1 MNPRTLAALA
11 LSLAAVTTVL
21 AQGDSPTPAGLK
33 APGPQPLAALPYI
46 PSLDVSAMDRSVD
59 PCVDLYA
66 YSCGGWMK
74 DNPIPPDQPRWDVYD
89 KLHDAN
95 QQYLWGI
102 LQTASNADSPRSANE
117 QKIGDYF
124 AACMDDASVEQAGA
138 APLKAD
144 LDAIAALGSVA
155 EIPRF
160 LGGTHPRTGGAGMMF
175 GFGADQDLKNSDQV
189 VAYATAGGLGLPD
202 RDYYFKKDPKSVETR
217 ARYLAHVQQMLELLG
232 DSPGAAAEGAKKV
245 LEIETALAKT
255 SLTRVEK
262 RDPYRIYNRMK
273 IAELDKLTPSFRW
286 EEYLAASGAPAVT
299 DLIVTEPAFFKTL
312 GKRLRKTSLADWK
325 TYLRWHL
332 VSERA
337 PYLSS
342 KFAQASF
349 DFYRGYLRGVKK
361 MLPRWKRCVGWV
373 DRDLGEAMGQVF
385 VQKTFPPDVKARTL
399 DMVGRIEKAMAARLD
414 DLPWM
419 TAATKTQA
427 LAKLATVK
435 NKIGYPDKWRDY
447 GALEIRRGEFLGN
460 VTRAAVFET
469 NREFAKIG
477 KPVDRTEWGMTPP
490 TVNAYYSSSMNDI
503 NFPAGVL
510 LPPLFDPRLDD
521 APNYGDTGGTIGHE
535 LIHGFDDEGRK
546 FDAKGNLTDWW
557 TEADAKEFE
566 KRAQCVVD
574 QYAQYTVVDDIKIN
588 SRLTLGEDVADLGGT
603 ILAWLAWKSAVAGKT
618 LEPADGLTPDQRF
631 FVGFAQWACEN
642 VRDENRRLTAM
653 TDPHS
658 PGVYRINGVVAN
670 MPEFAAA
677 FSCKTGQPLV
687 RANACRIW

>member
-1 MNPRTLAALA
+1 MNLRTLAALA
-11 LSLAAVTTVL
+11 LLLAAFTTVL
-21 AQGDSPTPAGLK
+21 AQSGEPTSGGFRPD
-33 APGPQPLAALPYI
+33 GPQPLTALPYT

-74 DNPIPPDQPRWDVYD
+74 ANPIPPDQPRWDVYD

-95 QQYLWGI
+95 QQFLWGI
-102 LQTASNADSPRSANE
+102 LKEASAPDPSRSANR

-124 AACMDDASVEQAGA
+124 GACMDEPSIEQAGA
-138 APLKAD
+138 APLKTD
-144 LDAIAALGSVA
+144 LDAIASLGSIA

-160 LGGTHPRTGGAGMMF
+160 LGKVHPKTGGSGMMF

-189 VAYATAGGLGLPD
+189 VAYAFAGGLGLPD

-217 ARYLAHVQQMLELLG
+217 GRYLAHVQQMLELLG
-232 DSPGAAAEGAKKV
+232 DSPGAAAEGARKV
-245 LEIETALAKT
+245 MEIETALAKT

-262 RDPYRIYNRMK
+262 RDPYKIYHRMK
-273 IAELDKLTPSFRW
+273 IADLDKLTPSFRW
-286 EEYLAASGAPAVT
+286 EDYLAASGAPAVT

-312 GKRLRKTSLADWK
+312 GKRLGKTTLADWK
-325 TYLRWHL
+325 IYLRWHL
-332 VSERA
+332 VRDRA

-342 KFAQASF
+342 KFAQADF
-349 DFYRGYLRGVKK
+349 NFYRGYLRGVKQ

-373 DRDLGEAMGQVF
+373 DRDLGEALGQVF
-385 VQKTFPPDVKARTL
+385 VEKTFPPDVKARTL
-399 DMVGRIEKAMAARLD
+399 DMVERIEKAMQARLNE
-414 DLPWM
+414 LPWM

-427 LAKLATVK
+427 LAKLAGVK

-447 GALEIRRGEFLGN
+447 GALEIRTGDFLGN
-460 VTRAAVFET
+460 VARAAVFET

-510 LPPLFDPRLDD
+510 IPPLFDPKLDD

-603 ILAWLAWKSAVAGKT
+603 ILAYMAWKSATAGQK

-642 VRDENRRLTAM
+642 VRDENKRLTAM

-658 PGVYRINGVVAN
+658 PGAYRINGVVAN

-677 FSCKTGQPLV
+677 FSCKPGQPLV
-687 RANACRIW
+687 HANVCRIW